1 MICKDDAAVVEKLC
15 GLGDKF
21 RELYRQKE
29 YARAMFAYYE
39 AFTVAVFMEA
49 DDGLIKYLFGYGN
62 AEDEDVRGLFD
73 RDMVHKALP
82 ECWRRHESPPYVYL
96 DKEDMLKALGEK

>member
-1 MICKDDAAVVEKLC
+1 MICRDDAAVVEKLC

-62 AEDEDVRGLFD
+62 AEDEDVRGLFE
-73 RDMVHKALP
+73 MGKLHKAQL
-82 ECWRRHESPPYVYL
+82 ECWRMHVSHPYVYL